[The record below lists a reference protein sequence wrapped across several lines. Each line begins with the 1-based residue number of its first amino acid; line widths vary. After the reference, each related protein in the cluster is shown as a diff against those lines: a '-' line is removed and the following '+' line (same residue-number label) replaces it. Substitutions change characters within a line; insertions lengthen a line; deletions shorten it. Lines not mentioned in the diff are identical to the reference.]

1 MSRYDNYTFTQT
13 PKLDVENK
21 RRYYDSLIDPV
32 IEKSVDD
39 IYVVTSVG
47 ERLDLLAWKYYQDP
61 ELGWIISAANPELR
75 KDSLYLEPGIQVRV
89 PRDYQVV
96 LQLFID
102 QNSFR

>member
-1 MSRYDNYTFTQT
+1 MSRYDNYIFNQQ

-32 IEKSVDD
+32 IEKSIDD
-39 IYVVTSVG
+39 IYVITSIG

-61 ELGWIISAANPELR
+61 ELWWIISAANPELR

>member
-32 IEKSVDD
+32 FEKSIDD

-61 ELGWIISAANPELR
+61 ELWWIISAANPELR

>member
-1 MSRYDNYTFTQT
+1 MSRYDNYTFSQT

-32 IEKSVDD
+32 IEKSIDD

-61 ELGWIISAANPELR
+61 ELWWIISAANPELR

>member
-13 PKLDVENK
+13 PKLDTENK

-32 IEKSVDD
+32 IEKNIDD

-61 ELGWIISAANPELR
+61 ELWWIISAANPELR

>member
-32 IEKSVDD
+32 IEKNIDD

-61 ELGWIISAANPELR
+61 ELWWIISAANPELR

>member
-61 ELGWIISAANPELR
+61 ELWWIISAANPELR

>member
-1 MSRYDNYTFTQT
+1 MSRYDNFTFTQT
-13 PKLDVENK
+13 PKLDIENK

-32 IEKSVDD
+32 IEKSIDD

-61 ELGWIISAANPELR
+61 ELWWIISAANPELR

>member
-21 RRYYDSLIDPV
+21 RRYYESLIDPV

-61 ELGWIISAANPELR
+61 ELWWIISAANPELR

>member
-1 MSRYDNYTFTQT
+1 
-13 PKLDVENK
+13 LDVENK

-61 ELGWIISAANPELR
+61 ELWWIISAANPELR

>member
-32 IEKSVDD
+32 IEKSIDD

-61 ELGWIISAANPELR
+61 ELWWIISAANPELR